1 MRVALF
7 SDVHGNAVG
16 FDAFLADLDEQRVDL
31 VVCLGDHAQGGP
43 QPAEC
48 LERLRD
54 LECPAVMGNS
64 DDFLL
69 TLDPGDEPVTEAQLE
84 TARWS
89 QAQLSEEQ
97 LDFHRSFQPTVELD
111 LGGGSSLLA
120 FHGTPRSR
128 DEVVGP
134 GWKRRPSASRSRA
147 SRRRCSPVATRTS
160 SGHAASVTATT

>member
-7 SDVHGNAVG
+7 SDVHGNAVA
-16 FDAFLADLDEQRVDL
+16 FDVFLADLDRQDVDR

-69 TLDPGDEPVTEAQLE
+69 TLT
-84 TARWS
+84 
-89 QAQLSEEQ
+89 
-97 LDFHRSFQPTVELD
+97 
-111 LGGGSSLLA
+111 LA
-120 FHGTPRSR
+120 T
-128 DEVVGP
+128 
-134 GWKRRPSASRSRA
+134 
-147 SRRRCSPVATRTS
+147 SP
-160 SGHAASVTATT
+160 